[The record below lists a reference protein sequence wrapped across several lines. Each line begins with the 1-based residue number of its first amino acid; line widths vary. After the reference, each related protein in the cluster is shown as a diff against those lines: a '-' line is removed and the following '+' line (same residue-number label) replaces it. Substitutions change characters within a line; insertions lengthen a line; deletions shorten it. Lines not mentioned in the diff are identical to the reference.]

1 MPFLQVNDF
10 DTDSFF
16 DLICRYHAHAAQY
29 FETLPILLAF
39 SPARALFEIL
49 NTDESFFKYTDQG
62 RVFSPEGELK
72 WQRIRDKMRV
82 VFLGDVAPPEG
93 LEDRSSELSD
103 LKKVVSELILWGERT
118 DTKKEW
124 IEQQVPHRFQ
134 YPVFTT
140 RYNRGRAAIIIENWN
155 DVFGFP
161 QVSRYHSLKEMPG
174 EINAQG

>member
-10 DTDSFF
+10 DIDSFF
-16 DLICRYHAHAAQY
+16 DLICRYHTHAAQH
-29 FETLPILLAF
+29 FETFPILLAF
-39 SPARALFEIL
+39 SPAQAPFKSL

-72 WQRIRDKMRV
+72 WRRIKDKMRV

-103 LKKVVSELILWGERT
+103 LKIVSELILWGERT
-118 DTKKEW
+118 DTKNEW

-140 RYNRGRAAIIIENWN
+140 RYSQGRAAIIIETWN

-161 QVSRYHSLKEMPG
+161 QFSRYHSLKEIPG
-174 EINAQG
+174 ETNAQG

>member
-1 MPFLQVNDF
+1 MPFLQVKDF
-10 DTDSFF
+10 DIDSFF
-16 DLICRYHAHAAQY
+16 DLIRRYHTHAAQH

-49 NTDESFFKYTDQG
+49 NTDESFFKNTDQG
-62 RVFSPEGELK
+62 RIFSPEGELK
-72 WQRIRDKMRV
+72 WRRIRDKMRV

-140 RYNRGRAAIIIENWN
+140 RYNRGKAAIIIENWN

>member
-10 DTDSFF
+10 DIDSFF

-39 SPARALFEIL
+39 SPAQALFERL
-49 NTDESFFKYTDQG
+49 NTDESFFKNTDQG

-72 WQRIRDKMRV
+72 WRRIRDKMRV

-103 LKKVVSELILWGERT
+103 LKNDLSELILWG
-118 DTKKEW
+118 
-124 IEQQVPHRFQ
+124 
-134 YPVFTT
+134 
-140 RYNRGRAAIIIENWN
+140 RGLTQKTNGSNSRCPI
-155 DVFGFP
+155 GFNILFSQHITAEAGP
-161 QVSRYHSLKEMPG
+161 PL
-174 EINAQG
+174 

>member
-10 DTDSFF
+10 DIDSFF
-16 DLICRYHAHAAQY
+16 DLICRYHTHAAQH

-49 NTDESFFKYTDQG
+49 NTDESFFKNTDQG

-72 WQRIRDKMRV
+72 WRRIRDKMRV

>member
-16 DLICRYHAHAAQY
+16 DLICRYHTHAAQH

-49 NTDESFFKYTDQG
+49 NTDESFFKNTDQG

-72 WQRIRDKMRV
+72 WRRIRDKMRV

-118 DTKKEW
+118 DIKNEW
-124 IEQQVPHRFQ
+124 IEQQVPHRFK

-140 RYNRGRAAIIIENWN
+140 CYSRGRAAIIIETWN
-155 DVFGFP
+155 DVFGF
-161 QVSRYHSLKEMPG
+161 QRFSRYHGLKEIPG
-174 EINAQG
+174 ETNAQG

>member
-1 MPFLQVNDF
+1 MSFLQVNDF
-10 DTDSFF
+10 DIDSFF
-16 DLICRYHAHAAQY
+16 DLICRYHTHAAQH

-72 WQRIRDKMRV
+72 WRRIRDKMRV

>member
-16 DLICRYHAHAAQY
+16 DLICRYHTHAAQH

-72 WQRIRDKMRV
+72 WRRIRDKMRV
-82 VFLGDVAPPEG
+82 VFLGEVAPPEG

-103 LKKVVSELILWGERT
+103 LKVVSELILWGERT
-118 DTKKEW
+118 DTKNEW

-161 QVSRYHSLKEMPG
+161 QFSRYHSLKEMPG